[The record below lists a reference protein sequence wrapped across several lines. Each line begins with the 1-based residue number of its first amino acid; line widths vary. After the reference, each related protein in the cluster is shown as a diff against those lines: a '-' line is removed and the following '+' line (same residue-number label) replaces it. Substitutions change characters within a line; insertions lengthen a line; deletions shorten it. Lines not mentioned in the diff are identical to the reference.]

1 VLRRIWLLII
11 GLALLAA
18 GCSPGESR
26 RDHPDPTVLRLGYFA
41 NLTHAQAVLGVA
53 DGSLE
58 RAAGVKIRPK
68 VFDSGPAAITALLAG
83 EIDVLY
89 VGPSPAVTGYI
100 RSEGKVLKVIAGA
113 ASGGAVFMVRPGVD
127 PQHLSGT
134 RLATPGIANTQDVA
148 LRYMLQQQG
157 LKPREQGGTVS
168 VTPVAPAEMLGL
180 FARGQ
185 LDGAWVAEPW
195 AARLE
200 AETGAQA
207 ALDERDLW
215 PGHRF
220 PTTVVV
226 ASTAYLKA
234 NPQAVKGL
242 LAGHVA
248 LTQWIAQHPD
258 EAKAKLRQ
266 ALAALQG
273 KALPEAVIAKA
284 FARVEFLTDPLES
297 AVHTQAMR
305 AYDLGYLGARRPDLS
320 GLFDLTLL
328 KEVAP

>member
-1 VLRRIWLLII
+1 
-11 GLALLAA
+11 
-18 GCSPGESR
+18 
-26 RDHPDPTVLRLGYFA
+26 
-41 NLTHAQAVLGVA
+41 
-53 DGSLE
+53 
-58 RAAGVKIRPK
+58 
-68 VFDSGPAAITALLAG
+68 
-83 EIDVLY
+83 
-89 VGPSPAVTGYI
+89 
-100 RSEGKVLKVIAGA
+100 
-113 ASGGAVFMVRPGVD
+113 
-127 PQHLSGT
+127 
-134 RLATPGIANTQDVA
+134 
-148 LRYMLQQQG
+148 
-157 LKPREQGGTVS
+157 
-168 VTPVAPAEMLGL
+168 
-180 FARGQ
+180 
-185 LDGAWVAEPW
+185 VAEPW

-207 ALDERDLW
+207 AIDERDLW

-242 LAGHVA
+242 LAGHAA

-297 AVHTQAMR
+297 AVDTQAMR